1 MRKLIR
7 PLLVAATALS
17 LALPAVTLAA
27 DHLDGAAVSANGA
40 ADINDLYVFEGA
52 DAANTVLSFDVN
64 PAAGVISGTSF
75 DPGIEYVIN
84 VDTDGDAV
92 EDIVYSI
99 TFAAE
104 TGGTQAY
111 TVTKDGA
118 AYAAGVTGS
127 NTDIATG
134 GQVFAGLVDDP
145 FFFDLDGFNTFKA
158 SILDPDAAVDA
169 SLICDNTADVNFFA
183 GFNASA
189 IVLEV
194 PDSELAGNIGV
205 WAETRQGV
213 GGTQIDR
220 MGKPGINTIF
230 LHDDASKDG
239 YNAAEPAN
247 DVADY
252 TDDVSGTTSAILQ
265 KAFAYTAM
273 DADMVGDGV
282 AAALLPDTLGYDTT
296 SSADFSMLNGRALAD
311 DVIDVAYTVVL
322 DGNVTSDCV
331 ANDSTFQS
339 SFPYWG
345 VANAAAAPSASAAPT
360 ASAAASMVPNTATTP
375 VTPLSP
381 SVAWILAISA
391 VLLLGG
397 VSVMVVDRRR
407 R

>member
-7 PLLVAATALS
+7 PMLAAVTALS
-17 LALPAVTLAA
+17 LVLPGAALAA

-40 ADINDLYVFEGA
+40 ADINDLYVFQGS
-52 DAANTVLSFDVN
+52 DPANTVLSFDVN
-64 PAAGVISGTSF
+64 PAAGVISGTTF

-92 EDIVYSI
+92 EDVVYSI

-104 TGGTQAY
+104 AGGTQAY

-118 AYAAGVTGS
+118 PYATGVTGTNS
-127 NTDIATG
+127 TIATG

-145 FFFDLDGFNTFKA
+145 FYFDLDGFKTFKA

-169 SLICDNTADVNFFA
+169 SLICDNDPDVNFFA

-194 PDSELAGNIGV
+194 PDSELAANIGV
-205 WAETRQGV
+205 WAETHQGV
-213 GGTQIDR
+213 GGVQIDR

-230 LHDDASKDG
+230 LHDDASKDA
-239 YNAAEPAN
+239 YNAADPAN

-265 KAFAYTAM
+265 KAFGYTAM

-282 AAALLPDTLGYDTT
+282 ASALLPDTLGYDTT
-296 SSADFSMLNGRALAD
+296 SSADFSMLNGRALSD
-311 DVIDVAYTVVL
+311 DVIDVAYTVIL

-331 ANDSTFQS
+331 ANDSTFQG

-345 VANAAAAPSASAAPT
+345 VANAAAATPTPAPSSSASP
-360 ASAAASMVPNTATTP
+360 AASMVPNTATPATRHP
-375 VTPLSP
+375 RRSWCGCWSP
-381 SVAWILAISA
+381 RPSS
-391 VLLLGG
+391 
-397 VSVMVVDRRR
+397 
-407 R
+407 

>member
-17 LALPAVTLAA
+17 LALPGVTLAA

-40 ADINDLYVFEGA
+40 ADINDLSVFEGA

-134 GQVFAGLVDDP
+134 GQAFAGLVDDP

-169 SLICDNTADVNFFA
+169 SLICDSTADVNFFA

-194 PDSELAGNIGV
+194 PDSELAGTIGV

-230 LHDDASKDG
+230 LHDDASKDA

-311 DVIDVAYTVVL
+311 DVIDVAYTVIL

-360 ASAAASMVPNTATTP
+360 ASAAASMVPDTATTP
-375 VTPLSP
+375 VAPLSP
-381 SVAWILAISA
+381 SVTWILAISA
-391 VLLLGG
+391 VLLMGG
-397 VSVMVVDRRR
+397 VTIMAVERRR